1 MEKNKEDFIKK
12 VSKIHPELDFSD
24 TKYVNSKTSIKVVCP
39 KHGEFTVSPNRI
51 IKSEYK
57 CSECKKEE
65 LFQIK
70 KEETIRKMKEK
81 HNGKY
86 EYVSDT
92 FNYVRNKM
100 KIICPEHGEFWQSP
114 YCHMKGQGCPKCAGT
129 YSMNLNEFKKTAN
142 IVHDNKYDYSLINEY
157 NGIYTKLPI
166 VCHERDETGEEHGLF
181 YQTAKNHLKGFGCK
195 KCSSNYMD
203 LQLFVK
209 RSNKIHGNCYNYKN
223 ISLYKNN
230 TTKVPI
236 ECSKHGIFYQTP
248 NMHLSGQGCPY
259 CKESHLEKRINN
271 VLNDCGFCFERQK
284 RFEWLINDK
293 TSYKLPLD
301 FYLTEYN
308 IAIECQG
315 EQHFVANFYKTKG
328 IDYVEEHLKNV
339 QYRDLCK
346 KRLCK
351 ENGICLIYF
360 TEKRFAKFLKEDDIF
375 FTDEME
381 MIDYLKRI

>member
-12 VSKIHPELDFSD
+12 VSKIHPELDFSK
-24 TKYVNSKTSIKVVCP
+24 TKYVNNKTSIKVVCP
-39 KHGEFTVSPNRI
+39 KHGEFTVSPKRI
-51 IKSEYK
+51 IKLEYK

-114 YCHMKGQGCPKCAGT
+114 YCHIKGQGCPKCAGT
-129 YSMNLNEFKKTAN
+129 YSINLNEFKESAN

-166 VCHERDETGEEHGLF
+166 VCHEKDETGEEHGLF

-209 RSNKIHGNCYNYKN
+209 RSNKIHGNCYNYDN
-223 ISLYKNN
+223 IVLYKNN

-259 CKESHLEKRINN
+259 CKESHLE
-271 VLNDCGFCFERQK
+271 
-284 RFEWLINDK
+284 
-293 TSYKLPLD
+293 
-301 FYLTEYN
+301 
-308 IAIECQG
+308 
-315 EQHFVANFYKTKG
+315 
-328 IDYVEEHLKNV
+328 
-339 QYRDLCK
+339 
-346 KRLCK
+346 
-351 ENGICLIYF
+351 
-360 TEKRFAKFLKEDDIF
+360 
-375 FTDEME
+375 M
-381 MIDYLKRI
+381 

>member
-1 MEKNKEDFIKK
+1 MEKNKEEFIEKARKLHGDKYDYSK
-12 VSKIHPELDFSD
+12 VNYINSS
-24 TKYVNSKTSIKVVCP
+24 TKVC
-39 KHGEFTVSPNRI
+39 
-51 IKSEYK
+51 
-57 CSECKKEE
+57 
-65 LFQIK
+65 
-70 KEETIRKMKEK
+70 
-81 HNGKY
+81 
-86 EYVSDT
+86 
-92 FNYVRNKM
+92 
-100 KIICPEHGEFWQSP
+100 IICPEHGEFWQRP
-114 YCHMKGQGCPKCAGT
+114 YCHIKGQGCPKCAGT
-129 YSMNLNEFKKTAN
+129 YSMNLNEFKESAN

-166 VCHERDETGEEHGLF
+166 VCHEKDETGEEHGLF

-209 RSNKIHGNCYNYKN
+209 RSNKIHGNCYNYDN
-223 ISLYKNN
+223 IVSYKNN

-271 VLNDCGFCFERQK
+271 SFNDCGFCFERQK

-293 TSYKLPLD
+293 TGYKLPLD
-301 FYLTEYN
+301 FYLPEHN

-315 EQHFVANFYKTKG
+315 EQHFIANFYKTKG
-328 IDYVEEHLKNV
+328 IDYAEEHLKNV

-351 ENGICLIYF
+351 ENDICLIYF
-360 TEKRFAKFLKEDDIF
+360 TEKRFTKFLKEDDIF
-375 FTDEME
+375 FTDEIKLIE
-381 MIDYLKRI
+381 YIKKI